1 MIPHFI
7 LVKTLLCYKGDH
19 CWLVELL
26 LLLEGVFIT
35 CFFLLKEISL
45 FFLRRFCL
53 LFLLIERIF
62 FVCSLIFF

>member
-7 LVKTLLCYKGDH
+7 FVKMLLCYKGNH

-26 LLLEGVFIT
+26 LLIEGVFII

-45 FFLRRFCL
+45 PFLMRFYL
-53 LFLLIERIF
+53 LFLLIA
-62 FVCSLIFF
+62 

>member
-7 LVKTLLCYKGDH
+7 LVKTLLRYKGDH

-35 CFFLLKEISL
+35 CFFLLQEISL
-45 FFLRRFCL
+45 SFLKRFYL